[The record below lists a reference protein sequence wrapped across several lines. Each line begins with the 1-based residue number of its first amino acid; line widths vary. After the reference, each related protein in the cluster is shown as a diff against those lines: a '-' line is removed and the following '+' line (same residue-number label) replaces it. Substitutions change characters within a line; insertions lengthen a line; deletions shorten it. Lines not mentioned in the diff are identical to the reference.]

1 MKTNFRASVI
11 TKVIAV
17 GDVMMKVPLNT
28 RYIAIDR
35 MGYVWA
41 WKIKPSY
48 NVLFD
53 EFVCTGTYSPTFL
66 GIFEDFKGKPEIITL
81 PACA

>member
-1 MKTNFRASVI
+1 MKNFQAAPI
-11 TKVIAV
+11 TKVIEV
-17 GDVMMKVPLNT
+17 DGVMMTVPLNT
-28 RYIAIDR
+28 RHIAIDK

-48 NVLFD
+48 NELFD

-66 GIFEDFKGKPEIITL
+66 GIFENFKGKPEIITL
-81 PACA
+81 PVCA

>member
-1 MKTNFRASVI
+1 MKNFQAAPI
-11 TKVIAV
+11 TKVIEV
-17 GDVMMKVPLNT
+17 DGVMVTVPLNT
-28 RYIAIDR
+28 RHIAIDK

-48 NVLFD
+48 NELFD

>member
-1 MKTNFRASVI
+1 MKNFQAAPI
-11 TKVIAV
+11 TKVIEV
-17 GDVMMKVPLNT
+17 DGVMMTVPLNT
-28 RYIAIDR
+28 RYIAIDK

-48 NVLFD
+48 NALFD

-66 GIFEDFKGKPEIITL
+66 GSFGEFDGKHKIITL

>member
-1 MKTNFRASVI
+1 MKNFQAAPI
-11 TKVIAV
+11 TKVIEV
-17 GDVMMKVPLNT
+17 DGVMMTVPLNT
-28 RYIAIDR
+28 RHIAIDK

-48 NVLFD
+48 NELFD

-66 GIFEDFKGKPEIITL
+66 GIFEDFKSKPEIITL

>member
-1 MKTNFRASVI
+1 MKNFQAAPI
-11 TKVIAV
+11 TKVIEV
-17 GDVMMKVPLNT
+17 DGVMMTVPLNT
-28 RYIAIDR
+28 RHIAIDK

-48 NVLFD
+48 NELFD

-66 GIFEDFKGKPEIITL
+66 GIFEDFKSKPKIITL

>member
-1 MKTNFRASVI
+1 MKNFQAAPI
-11 TKVIAV
+11 TKVIEV
-17 GDVMMKVPLNT
+17 YGVMMTVPLNT
-28 RYIAIDR
+28 RHIAIDK

-48 NVLFD
+48 NELFD

>member
-1 MKTNFRASVI
+1 MKNFQAAPI
-11 TKVIAV
+11 TKVIEV
-17 GDVMMKVPLNT
+17 DGMMMTVPLNT
-28 RYIAIDR
+28 RHIAIDK

-48 NVLFD
+48 NELFD

-66 GIFEDFKGKPEIITL
+66 GIFEDFKSKPKIITL

>member
-1 MKTNFRASVI
+1 MKNFQAAPI
-11 TKVIAV
+11 TKVISV
-17 GDVMMKVPLNT
+17 GDVMMTVPLNT
-28 RYIAIDR
+28 RHIAIDK

-48 NVLFD
+48 NELFD

-66 GIFEDFKGKPEIITL
+66 GLFEEFEGKPEIITL

>member
-1 MKTNFRASVI
+1 MKNFQAAPI
-11 TKVIAV
+11 TKVIEV
-17 GDVMMKVPLNT
+17 DGVMMTVPLNT
-28 RYIAIDR
+28 RHIAIDK

-48 NVLFD
+48 NTLFD

-66 GIFEDFKGKPEIITL
+66 GIFENFKGKPEIITL

>member
-1 MKTNFRASVI
+1 MKNFQAAPI
-11 TKVIAV
+11 TKVISV
-17 GDVMMKVPLNT
+17 SDVMMTVPLNT
-28 RYIAIDR
+28 RHIAIDK

-48 NVLFD
+48 NELFD

-66 GIFEDFKGKPEIITL
+66 GLFEEFKGKPEIITL

>member
-1 MKTNFRASVI
+1 MKNFQAAPI
-11 TKVIAV
+11 TKVIEV
-17 GDVMMKVPLNT
+17 DGVMMTVPLNT
-28 RYIAIDR
+28 RYIAIDK

-48 NVLFD
+48 NELFD

>member
-1 MKTNFRASVI
+1 MKNFQAAPI
-11 TKVIAV
+11 TKVIEV
-17 GDVMMKVPLNT
+17 DGVMMTVPLNT
-28 RYIAIDR
+28 RHIAIDK

-48 NVLFD
+48 NELFD

-66 GIFEDFKGKPEIITL
+66 GIFENFKGKPEIVTL

>member
-1 MKTNFRASVI
+1 MKNFQAAPI
-11 TKVIAV
+11 TKVIEV
-17 GDVMMKVPLNT
+17 DGVVMTVPLNT
-28 RYIAIDR
+28 RYVAIDK

-48 NVLFD
+48 NALFD

-66 GIFEDFKGKPEIITL
+66 GLFGEFDGKHKIITL

>member
-1 MKTNFRASVI
+1 MKNFQAAPI
-11 TKVIAV
+11 TKVIEV
-17 GDVMMKVPLNT
+17 DGVMMTVPLNT
-28 RYIAIDR
+28 RYIAIDK

-48 NVLFD
+48 NAMFD

-66 GIFEDFKGKPEIITL
+66 GSFREFDGKHKIITL

>member
-1 MKTNFRASVI
+1 MKNFQAAPI
-11 TKVIAV
+11 TKVIEV
-17 GDVMMKVPLNT
+17 DGVMMTVPLNT
-28 RYIAIDR
+28 RYIAIDK

-48 NVLFD
+48 NALFD
-53 EFVCTGTYSPTFL
+53 EFICTGTYSPTFL
-66 GIFEDFKGKPEIITL
+66 GIFENFKGKPEIITL

>member
-1 MKTNFRASVI
+1 MKNFQAAPI
-11 TKVIAV
+11 TKVIEV
-17 GDVMMKVPLNT
+17 GGVMMTVPLNT
-28 RYIAIDR
+28 RHIAIDK

-48 NVLFD
+48 NELFD

-66 GIFEDFKGKPEIITL
+66 GLFEEFEGKPEIVTL

>member
-1 MKTNFRASVI
+1 MKNFQAALI
-11 TKVIAV
+11 TKVIEV
-17 GDVMMKVPLNT
+17 DGVMMTVPLNT
-28 RYIAIDR
+28 RHIAIDK

-48 NVLFD
+48 NELFD

>member
-1 MKTNFRASVI
+1 MKNFQAAPI
-11 TKVIAV
+11 TKVIEV
-17 GDVMMKVPLNT
+17 DGVTMTVPLNT
-28 RYIAIDR
+28 RHIAIDK

-48 NVLFD
+48 NELFD

-66 GIFEDFKGKPEIITL
+66 GIFENFKGKPEIITL

>member
-1 MKTNFRASVI
+1 MKNFQAAPI
-11 TKVIAV
+11 TKVIEV
-17 GDVMMKVPLNT
+17 DGVTMTVPLNT
-28 RYIAIDR
+28 RHIAIDK

-48 NVLFD
+48 NELFD

-66 GIFEDFKGKPEIITL
+66 GVFEDFKGKPEIITL

>member
-1 MKTNFRASVI
+1 MKNFQAAPI
-11 TKVIAV
+11 TKVIEV
-17 GDVMMKVPLNT
+17 DGVMMTVPLNT
-28 RYIAIDR
+28 RYIAIDK

-48 NVLFD
+48 NELFD

-66 GIFEDFKGKPEIITL
+66 GIFENFKGKPEIITL

>member
-1 MKTNFRASVI
+1 MKNFQAAVI

-17 GDVMMKVPLNT
+17 GDVMMTVPLNT
-28 RYIAIDR
+28 RHIAIDR
-35 MGYVWA
+35 TGYVWA

-48 NVLFD
+48 NELFD

>member
-1 MKTNFRASVI
+1 MKNFQAALI
-11 TKVIAV
+11 TKVIEV
-17 GDVMMKVPLNT
+17 DDVMMTVPLNT
-28 RYIAIDR
+28 RHIAIDK

-48 NVLFD
+48 NELFD

-66 GIFEDFKGKPEIITL
+66 GLFEDFKSKPKIITL

>member
-1 MKTNFRASVI
+1 MKNFQAAPI
-11 TKVIAV
+11 TKVIEV
-17 GDVMMKVPLNT
+17 DGVMMTVPLNT
-28 RYIAIDR
+28 RHIAIDK

-48 NVLFD
+48 NELFD

-66 GIFEDFKGKPEIITL
+66 GIFENFKGKPEIITL